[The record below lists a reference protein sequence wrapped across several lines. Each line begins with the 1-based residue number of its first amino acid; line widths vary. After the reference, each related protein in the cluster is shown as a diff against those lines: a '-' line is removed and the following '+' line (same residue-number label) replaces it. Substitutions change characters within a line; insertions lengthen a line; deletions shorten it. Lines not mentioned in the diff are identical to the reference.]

1 MPQENVKWL
10 ELIPLLKSRAIRA
23 AHGQVIRIIRPAIR
37 NKIRQGNK
45 TDKFLRV
52 EAATK
57 PNGAEYSAH
66 FLLVSGQHCLQEN
79 FILASI
85 RCRSVR
91 KFGLQTH

>member
-10 ELIPLLKSRAIRA
+10 ELIPLLKNRAIRA

-37 NKIRQGNK
+37 NEIRQGNK

-52 EAATK
+52 EAAAK

-66 FLLVSGQHCLQEN
+66 FFTGQWSTLSAGGLE
-79 FILASI
+79 ASFDSMPI
-85 RCRSVR
+85 R
-91 KFGLQTH
+91 L